1 MAFFSMKLLS
11 IHNCASGN
19 LNPFWQK
26 ISSCQLP
33 NETKTEINASI
44 LTMHQKLSI
53 KLFIAFGKLWY
64 VEGFSD
70 DMIIR

>member
-11 IHNCASGN
+11 IQNCASGN

-26 ISSCQLP
+26 SSCQLP

-70 DMIIR
+70 DLIIM